1 MDVKEASAMTDLR
14 AGRRAGRHRADV
26 QSGPATAALAFAG
39 CRDALGRPVGR
50 DDRQGAAAVAVRRV
64 ARGSL
69 VRATPLDSR
78 EPERFM
84 ARGFYDLA
92 IAAPSK
98 AALEAW
104 GAGGNPSHQGV
115 AKEGDDPNVVAA
127 TMSRPGVVFKR
138 PAGSNRP
145 FAEHSDLPSELGIQ
159 RERDSAEKA
168 SPRSR
173 RSDARPRSASGMPES
188 PPPIS
193 RRSSSAATPSAGAK
207 RPPGKGGGNGAR
219 SRWQKR
225 KLLWTRPSASTRRGP
240 RPSRRGRGYREAFA
254 RRGRPVGQGKGAAAC
269 RAGAYPRLSNRRT
282 KECD

>member
-1 MDVKEASAMTDLR
+1 
-14 AGRRAGRHRADV
+14 
-26 QSGPATAALAFAG
+26 
-39 CRDALGRPVGR
+39 
-50 DDRQGAAAVAVRRV
+50 
-64 ARGSL
+64 
-69 VRATPLDSR
+69 
-78 EPERFM
+78 M

-219 SRWQKR
+219 SRWPKR
-225 KLLWTRPSASTRRGP
+225 KLLEEGRGHP
-240 RPSRRGRGYREAFA
+240 DEAEAIEKRSRAEDDRLDKVRERLHAARGRTR
-254 RRGRPVGQGKGAAAC
+254 
-269 RAGAYPRLSNRRT
+269 
-282 KECD
+282 D